1 MGFLNNS
8 VATIMPAILK
18 AVGTT
23 VGQQQVKET
32 TPDRQM
38 ASGQGRQA
46 NNADAANGP
55 RASNAGDGGGTM
67 LSGAQGVDPRDQALG
82 KKSLLGT

>member
-8 VATIMPAILK
+8 IMPAILK

-55 RASNAGDGGGTM
+55 RASNAGDGGGTI
-67 LSGAQGVDPRDQALG
+67 SGAGQGHRTDVADGGAA
-82 KKSLLGT
+82 